1 MSSGLTKAAG
11 ALAAADSVAH
21 VAFLSLFG
29 WRFFSWDGIGRY
41 ANIIFGII
49 ALVGLALGT
58 LGWLLVKTGGRTR
71 AGRLG
76 MWGVG
81 LSTAL
86 AAVLLLFASA
96 TS

>member
-1 MSSGLTKAAG
+1 MSTGLNKAAG

-21 VAFLSLFG
+21 IAYLSLFG
-29 WRFFSWDGIGRY
+29 WRFFARDGIGSY
-41 ANIIFGII
+41 ANIIFGAL

-58 LGWLLVKTGGRTR
+58 VGWLLVKTGGRTR
-71 AGRLG
+71 VGRLG
-76 MWGVG
+76 FWGVA

-86 AAVLLLFASA
+86 AALLLFIASA